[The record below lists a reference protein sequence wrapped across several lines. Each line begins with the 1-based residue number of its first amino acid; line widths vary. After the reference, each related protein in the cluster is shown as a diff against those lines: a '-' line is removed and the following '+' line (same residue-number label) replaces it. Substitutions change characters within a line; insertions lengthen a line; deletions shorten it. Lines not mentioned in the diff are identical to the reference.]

1 MKSAVDAYLN
11 EDIKQ
16 GSLLTNI
23 VVPERTLK
31 SLASLFSEIMDR
43 GDNAIEF
50 ESITV
55 VMVYPNSNKG
65 SIIGETNLKFLQDII
80 VARDEANNG
89 AVQADIIAIIGKIAQ
104 CSDLIKCSNHCN
116 YLVMSVKLKEL
127 KG

>member
-65 SIIGETNLKFLQDII
+65 SIIGETNLKFLQYII

-89 AVQADIIAIIGKIAQ
+89 AVQADIIAIIGEIAQ
-104 CSDLIKCSNHCN
+104 CSDLIKCSNHWN
-116 YLVMSVKLKEL
+116 YLVM
-127 KG
+127 